1 MLSRMVLKSLASM
14 VPVRVRSVTV
24 WSSVVVK
31 AEDNVPAVTFS
42 VLLVWPFTIKLI
54 IRQNITQ
61 TVLVIL
67 QV

>member
-1 MLSRMVLKSLASM
+1 M
-14 VPVRVRSVTV
+14 VPVRVKSVTV

-54 IRQNITQ
+54 IRQNT
-61 TVLVIL
+61 THKVLVIL